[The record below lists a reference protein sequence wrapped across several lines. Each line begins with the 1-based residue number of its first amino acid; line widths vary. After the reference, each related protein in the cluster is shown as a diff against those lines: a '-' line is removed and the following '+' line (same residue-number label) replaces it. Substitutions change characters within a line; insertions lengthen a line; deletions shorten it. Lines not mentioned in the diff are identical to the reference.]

1 MKHKKLP
8 KSKVDSIVG
17 DLHSVLESHNV
28 TQPVKIQFAA
38 AEKGPCFEFRCE
50 NDENGNP
57 ICHMVEVPCP

>member
-1 MKHKKLP
+1 MKHKKLT

-50 NDENGNP
+50 KDEDGNP